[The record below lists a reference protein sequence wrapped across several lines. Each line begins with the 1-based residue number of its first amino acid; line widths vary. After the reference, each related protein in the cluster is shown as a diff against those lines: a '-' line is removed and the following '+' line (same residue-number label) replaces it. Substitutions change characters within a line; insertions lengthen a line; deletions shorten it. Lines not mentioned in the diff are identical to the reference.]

1 MASLFRGFMPY
12 IIAFLIFLN
21 IAMAQ
26 EYYGDVTISI
36 DAGGNAV
43 FTGLSNHPKLEDR
56 STQELTSKK
65 GQYWLF
71 NLTLAENFSD
81 FVFRVNFPQDA
92 TLNYVKTSVPFRIG
106 SESGLTYI
114 KGSGSNDKIE
124 IVVQYSIAGTTTQ
137 AAVKDYSWLYVVGII
152 AVIFTVALAMTKSRR
167 KRLEKAEAQKHHQ
180 QKAAKEP
187 EPHIQTQPEQKIA
200 IEPEPK
206 QEKKD
211 TWYNKH
217 LLTDRQLQIVE
228 ILEKH
233 DKPITQKMLETEM
246 NIPKSSLSRNLDSL
260 VARGIVKRENKGMTN
275 AIYINPAKPEP

>member
-81 FVFRVNFPQDA
+81 FVFRV
-92 TLNYVKTSVPFRIG
+92 RG
-106 SESGLTYI
+106 
-114 KGSGSNDKIE
+114 
-124 IVVQYSIAGTTTQ
+124 
-137 AAVKDYSWLYVVGII
+137 
-152 AVIFTVALAMTKSRR
+152 RR
-167 KRLEKAEAQKHHQ
+167 
-180 QKAAKEP
+180 
-187 EPHIQTQPEQKIA
+187 
-200 IEPEPK
+200 
-206 QEKKD
+206 
-211 TWYNKH
+211 
-217 LLTDRQLQIVE
+217 
-228 ILEKH
+228 
-233 DKPITQKMLETEM
+233 
-246 NIPKSSLSRNLDSL
+246 
-260 VARGIVKRENKGMTN
+260 
-275 AIYINPAKPEP
+275 